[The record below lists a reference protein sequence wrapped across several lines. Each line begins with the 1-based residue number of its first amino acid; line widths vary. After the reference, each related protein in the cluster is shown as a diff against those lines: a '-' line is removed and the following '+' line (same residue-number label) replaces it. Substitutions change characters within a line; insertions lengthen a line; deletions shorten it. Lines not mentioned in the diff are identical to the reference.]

1 MTSFKTVTH
10 NSEENTTLDEKK
22 QDSQIYVMKLKLG
35 VLRDK
40 KDK

>member
-22 QDSQIYVMKLKLG
+22 PRFTDRFNETQARS
-35 VLRDK
+35 LRDK
-40 KDK
+40 KR